1 MRNICKITFLLLFV
15 FNSAFS
21 QEIEWQ
27 NTIGGIYGDK
37 LKCTMRNNDG
47 GVILAGY
54 SNSPVSGDKTEVNI
68 GGDDFWI
75 VKIDSMGNIQ
85 WQRTLGGSGRDRLTS
100 IQKVANG
107 GLVLGG
113 YSDSDSSGNKSEA
126 SNGSYDYWI
135 VKIDSNGIIQWQ
147 NTIGGSSYDALYS
160 LQSTNDALIA

>member
-1 MRNICKITFLLLFV
+1 
-15 FNSAFS
+15 
-21 QEIEWQ
+21 
-27 NTIGGIYGDK
+27 
-37 LKCTMRNNDG
+37 MRNNDG

-107 GLVLGG
+107 GL
-113 YSDSDSSGNKSEA
+113 
-126 SNGSYDYWI
+126 I
-135 VKIDSNGIIQWQ
+135 F
-147 NTIGGSSYDALYS
+147 
-160 LQSTNDALIA
+160 